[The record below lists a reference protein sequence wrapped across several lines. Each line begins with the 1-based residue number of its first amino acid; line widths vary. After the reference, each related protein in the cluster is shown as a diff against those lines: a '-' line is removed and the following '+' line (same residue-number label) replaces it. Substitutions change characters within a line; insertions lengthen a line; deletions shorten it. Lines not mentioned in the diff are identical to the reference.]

1 MPLSTVHE
9 ARTQRLEILDTEGR
23 ADAALEPK
31 ASKEKLLEIYRKMVA
46 IRAFDER
53 ALKLQRQGRLGTY
66 PQIIGQEATQIV
78 PACCI
83 EPKDWLVPTYRGQG
97 AYFARGMQL
106 RYSLLYWGGDDR
118 GVKFPSE
125 NNDLIFAIPV
135 GSHMTQAAGLAWA
148 EKLKKTG
155 AVALCWLGDGASSKG
170 DFHEALTFAGVHKLP
185 LIMLI
190 ENNQW
195 AISLPRAQQCAAE
208 TLAQKAWGYGA
219 HGIQVDGNDVLAV
232 YKAVSDAV
240 ARGRKGEG
248 PSVIECLTYRMGHHT
263 TADDAS
269 RYRDAA
275 EVDSWKAK
283 DPLARYQ
290 KYLSAKG
297 LIDEA
302 AVEAARKDAEAM
314 VADEVKAYEAFPKP
328 SPLDMFANNYAVAPW
343 MLVEQRAELEEV
355 LREKKSRHE
364 IPELPPAEGRF
375 P

>member
-1 MPLSTVHE
+1 
-9 ARTQRLEILDTEGR
+9 
-23 ADAALEPK
+23 
-31 ASKEKLLEIYRKMVA
+31 
-46 IRAFDER
+46 
-53 ALKLQRQGRLGTY
+53 
-66 PQIIGQEATQIV
+66 
-78 PACCI
+78 
-83 EPKDWLVPTYRGQG
+83 
-97 AYFARGMQL
+97 
-106 RYSLLYWGGDDR
+106 
-118 GVKFPSE
+118 
-125 NNDLIFAIPV
+125 IPV
-135 GSHMTQAAGLAWA
+135 GSHVTQAAGLAWG

-155 AVALCWLGDGASSKG
+155 ALALCWLGDGASSKG
-170 DFHEALTFAGVHKLP
+170 DFHEALPFAGVHKLP
-185 LIMLI
+185 LVMLI

-219 HGIQVDGNDVLAV
+219 HGIQVDGNDALAV
-232 YKAVSDAV
+232 YKAVSEAV
-240 ARGRKGEG
+240 ERGRRGGG
-248 PSVIECLTYRMGHHT
+248 PSVVECLTYRLGHHT
-263 TADDAS
+263 TADDAT

-283 DPLARYQ
+283 DPLARFE
-290 KYLSAKG
+290 KYLTAKG
-297 LIDEA
+297 LLDAAAAEA
-302 AVEAARKDAEAM
+302 AKKDAEAM